1 MTRSAGRCRRLLVA
15 AALLVALAT
24 VIAAVTSATAAPGA
38 APSAAGPVGTAPA
51 VRPGVSDLPRSA
63 GCGRPPSPGPRATA
77 TPTGDLVQLL
87 RVGSLTRSYR
97 LAVPTGYR
105 PSVPTPLILLFHG
118 SGSDALQTSIYTQ
131 LPRRASRAG
140 FLVATP
146 DAVDGTWTL
155 SAPGART
162 DDLALVKA
170 LITSLSSR
178 YCVDPDRVF
187 AAGIS
192 LGSEFAAIS
201 ACTSSLRIAAV
212 GLVAAE
218 FLLRPCP
225 GPLPVIAFHGT
236 ADPIVAYRS
245 GATGAAVPGVPVIGV
260 EENMAHWAR
269 LDRCNPHPRTRR
281 LHSMVVRRTWSGCAG
296 SSSVVLYTVL
306 GGGHTW
312 PGSPIALSP
321 GTFGPTTEQIDATG
335 LMLAF
340 FHRHPLER

>member
-1 MTRSAGRCRRLLVA
+1 VTGAPVRFRRLLVA
-15 AALLVALAT
+15 VALLIALGTVA
-24 VIAAVTSATAAPGA
+24 AASVTAAQATAAGPA
-38 APSAAGPVGTAPA
+38 RTIPAIRPESAIPHSP
-51 VRPGVSDLPRSA
+51 
-63 GCGRPPSPGPRATA
+63 GCGRAPSPGPRAAA
-77 TPTGDLVQLL
+77 TPTGDLVQFL

-97 LAVPTGYR
+97 LAVPTAYR

-118 SGSDALQTSIYTQ
+118 SGSNALQTSIYTQ

-146 DAVDGTWTL
+146 DAVDGKWTL
-155 SAPGART
+155 SAPDART

-170 LITSLSSR
+170 LITSLSRR
-178 YCVDPDRVF
+178 YCLDPDRVF

-192 LGSEFAAIS
+192 LGSEFAAIT

-245 GATGAAVPGVPVIGV
+245 GATGAAVPGLPVIGV
-260 EENMAHWAR
+260 EENMARWAR
-269 LDRCNPHPRTRR
+269 LDHCSPHPRTRR
-281 LHSMVVRRTWSGCAG
+281 LHTMVVRQTWSGCAG
-296 SSSVVLYTVL
+296 DSSVVLYTVL

-340 FHRHPLER
+340 FHRHPLTR

>member
-1 MTRSAGRCRRLLVA
+1 MTQAAVRFRRLLVA
-15 AALLVALAT
+15 IALLVALGTVGAAT
-24 VIAAVTSATAAPGA
+24 VTAAQATAAGP
-38 APSAAGPVGTAPA
+38 AGSTPA
-51 VRPGVSDLPRSA
+51 IRPGVSDLPHSA

-77 TPTGDLVQLL
+77 TPTGDLVQSL
-87 RVGSLTRSYR
+87 RVGSLTRRYR

-105 PSVPTPLILLFHG
+105 PSVPTPLVLLFHG
-118 SGSDALQTSIYTQ
+118 SGSNALQTSIYTQ

-155 SAPGART
+155 SAPDART
-162 DDLALVKA
+162 DDLAMVKA
-170 LITSLSSR
+170 LIASLSRR

-192 LGSEFAAIS
+192 LGSEFAAVT

-218 FLLRPCP
+218 FLLRPCS

-260 EENMAHWAR
+260 EENMARWAR
-269 LDRCNPHPRTRR
+269 LDHCNPHPRTRR
-281 LHSMVVRRTWSGCAG
+281 LHTMVVRQTWPGCAG
-296 SSSVVLYTVL
+296 DSSVVLYTVL

-340 FHRHPLER
+340 FHRHSLTR